1 MRKAHGILLMPFA
14 RIGGRMIFPPPVTT
28 RVQTDGSYK
37 AGVARVAATITTR
50 DQTTYRL
57 LASSTAETSTEAEWA
72 SIYFGLQQALQKQ
85 QDAIDLEND
94 NLGVINGLIH
104 RDTALRQNYA
114 RHFRSRILELA
125 AETAW
130 TGVRWIP
137 VRSMLPISSSGPQER
152 HPKVDGRRWSQ

>member
-1 MRKAHGILLMPFA
+1 MPFA
-14 RIGGRMIFPPPVTT
+14 RIGGRMIFPPPIMS
-28 RVQTDGSYK
+28 RVQTDGSFQ

-57 LASSTAETSTEAEWA
+57 LATVTVDNSTESEWA
-72 SIYFGLQQALQKQ
+72 SVYFGLQQALQKQ
-85 QDAIDLEND
+85 QDAIELEND

-104 RDTALRQNYA
+104 NNTPLRQHYA
-114 RHFRSRILELA
+114 RHFRSRILDLA

-137 VRSMLPISSSGPQER
+137 REINAADQLFRTPRKATKS
-152 HPKVDGRRWSQ
+152 

>member
-50 DQTTYRL
+50 DQTTFRL
-57 LASSTAETSTEAEWA
+57 LATAAVENSTEAEWA
-72 SIYFGLQQALQKQ
+72 SVYFGLQQALQKQ
-85 QDAIDLEND
+85 QDAIEIEND

-104 RDTALRQNYA
+104 TNTPLRQNYA
-114 RHFRSRILELA
+114 RHFRSRILDLTS
-125 AETAW
+125 ETAW
-130 TGVRWIP
+130 TGIRWIP
-137 VRSMLPISSSGPQER
+137 REINAADELFRVKRNTIKS
-152 HPKVDGRRWSQ
+152 

>member
-28 RVQTDGSYK
+28 RVQTDGSFQ
-37 AGVARVAATITTR
+37 AGVARVATTITTR
-50 DQTTYRL
+50 DQTTYRF
-57 LASSTAETSTEAEWA
+57 LATATVDNSTEAEWA
-72 SIYFGLQQALQKQ
+72 SVYFGLQQALQKQ
-85 QDAIDLEND
+85 QDAIELEND

-104 RDTALRQNYA
+104 NNTPLRQNYA
-114 RHFRSRILELA
+114 RHFRSRILDLA

-137 VRSMLPISSSGPQER
+137 REINAADQLFRIPRKATKS
-152 HPKVDGRRWSQ
+152 